1 MVWYSIVLHNKKGHG
16 MRSRRGHV
24 NNARVERIEGVG
36 RRGREERERA
46 EVRSNTPEGAPHH
59 SAQDSEPERVN
70 CQEAGS

>member
-1 MVWYSIVLHNKKGHG
+1 M
-16 MRSRRGHV
+16 

-36 RRGREERERA
+36 RREREERERA